1 MTRTE
6 FIQTF
11 ESFPARDKLLI
22 ARQIQTQMA
31 DTLFDQLDREL
42 PDEEISMTEI
52 VNEVN
57 AYRNARKK
65 KN

>member
-6 FIQTF
+6 FINTF
-11 ESFPARDKLLI
+11 NSFPAKDKILI
-22 ARQIQTQMA
+22 VKKLQTQMA
-31 DTLFDQLDREL
+31 DVLFDELDREL
-42 PDEEISMTEI
+42 PDEEISMSLI
-52 VNEVN
+52 MKEVK